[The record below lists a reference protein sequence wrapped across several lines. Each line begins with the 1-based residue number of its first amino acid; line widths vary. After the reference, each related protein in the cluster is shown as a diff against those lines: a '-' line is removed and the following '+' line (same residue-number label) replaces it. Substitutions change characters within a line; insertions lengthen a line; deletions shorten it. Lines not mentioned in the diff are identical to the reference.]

1 MYRYAFIIFMALL
14 IQVTS
19 LGGQALRISAVF
31 DTTVI
36 RIGEQ
41 TRFSITVDQ
50 PAGMYVS
57 LPEFTD
63 TLTADLE
70 ILRAGPVDT
79 VRIDRQNLRI
89 TRSWRVTSFNPGY
102 HQPAP
107 IAFAFLLDGDE
118 RILHARPPAL
128 RVLSPEIDNEAGI
141 YDIKAPFSIPLRF
154 RDLLPWILLVAV
166 LILLAWLGYS
176 RLRKRK
182 AVRDL
187 PVFRPAGRVEP
198 AHVIALRELKK
209 LKSESL
215 WQSGMVKEY
224 YTRLTGIIRK
234 YIERRF
240 GITAMERTS
249 REIISELKGRGTLS
263 GEVIGLLEQ
272 CFAIAD
278 LVKFAKAKPGEEYH
292 ELILNTGF
300 RFVKETC
307 GPDPQPGLTTPD
319 SSAPVEAGN
328 DDHEGVDERQNVK

>member
-1 MYRYAFIIFMALL
+1 MYRYILIIFLALF
-14 IQVTS
+14 IRVTS
-19 LGGQALRISAVF
+19 LPGQALRVSAVF

-41 TRFSITVDQ
+41 ARFSITLDQ
-50 PAGMYVS
+50 PAGMHVS

-79 VRIDRQNLRI
+79 VRIDRQSLRI
-89 TRSWRVTSFNPGY
+89 TRWWSITSFNPGF
-102 HQPAP
+102 HQPSP
-107 IAFAFLLDGDE
+107 IAFAFILDGDE
-118 RILHARPPAL
+118 RTLHARPPAL
-128 RVLSPEIDNEAGI
+128 RVLSPEIDDEAGI
-141 YDIKAPFSIPLRF
+141 YDIKAPFVVPLRF
-154 RDLLPWILLVAV
+154 RDLLPWIMLVAV

-182 AVRDL
+182 IVSDL
-187 PVFRPAGRVEP
+187 PVFRPAERVEP
-198 AHVIALRELKK
+198 AHVIALKEFKK

-215 WQSGMVKEY
+215 WQNGMVKEY

-263 GEVIGLLEQ
+263 K
-272 CFAIAD
+272 
-278 LVKFAKAKPGEEYH
+278 KFSHCSSSVFQLPTWSSLPKAKPGEEYH
-292 ELILNTGF
+292 EISLNTGF

-307 GPDPQPGLTTPD
+307 GPDPQAGLTTPENIT
-319 SSAPVEAGN
+319 PVEAG
-328 DDHEGVDERQNVK
+328 DDDP